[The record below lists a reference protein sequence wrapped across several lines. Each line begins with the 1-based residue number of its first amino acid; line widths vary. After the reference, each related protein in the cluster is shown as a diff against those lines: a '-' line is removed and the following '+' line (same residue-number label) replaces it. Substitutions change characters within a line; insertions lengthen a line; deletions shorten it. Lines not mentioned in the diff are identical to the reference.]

1 MNKEFPLEYTKRRA
15 IVFDVSNVGDRD
27 IDVDDIDL
35 SKVEQNMFVAF
46 YTGFIEKE
54 GYGGKSILS
63 IIHSFLI
70 N

>member
-15 IVFDVSNVGDRD
+15 IVFDVSDVGDRD
-27 IDVDDIDL
+27 IDIDDIVI

-46 YTGFIEKE
+46 YTGFIEKKAMVE
-54 GYGGKSILS
+54 KNILQGT
-63 IIHSFLI
+63 HSFQT